1 MRMTNKSWENAAC
14 GAIERHLF
22 KMMHLN
28 DFEKR
33 KFEDEEAKEIW
44 KMMLNKFIE
53 DYQTFPDEKKQWLIE
68 KLKSERQ

>member
-1 MRMTNKSWENAAC
+1 MRMTNKSWEEAAC

-68 KLKSERQ
+68 KLESERQ